1 MSAGIDQI
9 LHRLAV
15 GVTNDAYDAAA
26 RVAKMYGASD
36 EVVAAILKLK
46 RDEKE
51 AAA

>member
-1 MSAGIDQI
+1 VTASVDQI

-15 GVTNDAYDAAA
+15 GISNDAYDTAA

-46 RDEKE
+46 REEKE
-51 AAA
+51 AA